1 MDLSGK
7 SALVTGAA
15 QGLGAAIADCLA
27 DRGAHV
33 FRSDIKPGQGLLA
46 HDVSDEASWQT
57 VLDDVKADAGALH
70 ILVNNAGI
78 EGAPDAPKDPEG
90 TPLEDW
96 EAIFSVNARGTFL
109 GCKHAMALMAA
120 SGGGA
125 ITNLASVAA
134 LVPTPFIT
142 AYGASKAA
150 VAHLTRTVAL
160 HAAQQG
166 YAIRANAV
174 YPGQIRT
181 PMLNDLFGRWALEQ
195 GIGAEEVAESFRQTI
210 PLKAFQEPRD
220 IAETVAYLSSDLAR
234 YVTGQNI
241 AVDGGFSL
249 VN

>member
-1 MDLSGK
+1 MDLTLK
-7 SALVTGAA
+7 TAVVTGAA
-15 QGLGAAIADCLA
+15 QGLGAAIADLLEE
-27 DRGAHV
+27 RGARV
-33 FRSDIKPGQGLLA
+33 FRSDIKNSTNTLA
-46 HDVSDEASWQT
+46 HDVSSEASWKEVMAQI
-57 VLDDVKADAGALH
+57 KQDAGGLH

-78 EGAPDAPKDPEG
+78 EGAPHAPKDPEHA
-90 TPLEDW
+90 PLEDW
-96 EAIFSVNARGTFL
+96 DAIFQVNARGTFL

-160 HAAQQG
+160 YAAQQG
-166 YAIRANAV
+166 YAIRANAI

-181 PMLNDLFGRWALEQ
+181 PMLNDLFGRWAEEQ
-195 GIGAEEVAESFRQTI
+195 GVSAEEVAENFRQTI
-210 PLKAFQEPRD
+210 PLKAFQDPKD
-220 IAETVAYLSSDLAR
+220 IAEAACFLSSDAAR
-234 YVTGQNI
+234 YITGQNI
-241 AVDGGFSL
+241 AVDGGFTL